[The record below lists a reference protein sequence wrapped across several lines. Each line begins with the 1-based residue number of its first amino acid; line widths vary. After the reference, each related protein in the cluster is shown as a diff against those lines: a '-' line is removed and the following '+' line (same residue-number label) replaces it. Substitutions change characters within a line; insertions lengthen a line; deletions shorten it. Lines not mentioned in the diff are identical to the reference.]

1 MHALERPANLNGLVD
16 EVLAEV
22 GAMLS
27 VAPPL
32 LSKLILSGHSRAY
45 DFLEPLARSHT
56 DSLNAARGPS

>member
-1 MHALERPANLNGLVD
+1 MHALERPANLNGLVE

-45 DFLEPLARSHT
+45 DFLEPLTRSHT
-56 DSLNAARGPS
+56 D